1 MMQHLGTRF
10 ALIWQDSWFFR
21 INVIFAIVGLVR
33 AFVF

>member
-1 MMQHLGTRF
+1 MMKRLGTRF

-21 INVIFAIVGLVR
+21 INVVFATVGLLR